1 MMKVSGFISW
11 LAMAACLGGCNEEV
25 PQITEVRPVRTIT
38 VAPAP
43 LPETR
48 SAVGEIRPRLLS
60 DTGFQVGGKIISR
73 SVSIG
78 DYVEK
83 GQLIARLD
91 GEDYRNRLAA
101 AEADVAAAKAA
112 LTDASLHEARQ
123 RQLLAK
129 GVATRAAHDSAK
141 KSLIAADAGL
151 KSASAAWQLASD
163 QLAYTEL
170 KAEFAGI
177 VTATGAEEG
186 QVVAAG
192 QMIAQIAP
200 ANEFDAVFAI
210 AERDLQDNHYA
221 AGTAVKVALLSNPEI
236 TAPGVV
242 REIAPI
248 ADPATRTFEVKVE
261 IANAPPQMMF
271 GSSVT
276 GKAKDTVKLAM
287 VLPTSAIFDS
297 NGNPAVWVYDQAS
310 NAVNLRPITVAKFET
325 GGVIVAGGISKGD
338 VVVTAGVHRLRE
350 GQEVSPIK
358 E

>member
-1 MMKVSGFISW
+1 MKVSSFISW
-11 LAMAACLGGCNEEV
+11 LAMVACLGGCNEEV
-25 PQITEVRPVRTIT
+25 QQVSEVRPVRTIT

-43 LPETR
+43 LPEART
-48 SAVGEIRPRLLS
+48 AVGEIRPRRLS
-60 DTGFQVGGKIISR
+60 DAGFQVTGKVVSR
-73 SVSIG
+73 LVSVG
-78 DYVEK
+78 DHVGK
-83 GQLIARLD
+83 GQVIARID
-91 GEDYRNRLAA
+91 GEDYRNRLAS

-141 KSLIAADAGL
+141 KSLIAAEAGL
-151 KSASAAWQLASD
+151 KSATAAWQLATD

-170 KAEFAGI
+170 KAEFSGI

-221 AGTAVKVALLSNPEI
+221 TGTAIKVALLSNPGV
-236 TAPGVV
+236 TAAGIV
-242 REIAPI
+242 REVAPI
-248 ADPATRTFEVKVE
+248 ADPATRTFEVKAE
-261 IANAPPQMMF
+261 IANAPPQMLF

-276 GKAKDTVKLAM
+276 GRVNDTVKLAM
-287 VLPTSAIFDS
+287 TLPTSAIFDS
-297 NGNPAVWVYDQAS
+297 NGKPAVWVYEQAS
-310 NAVNLRPITVAKFET
+310 NSVSLRPITVAKFET
-325 GGVIVAGGISKGD
+325 GGVIVASGIGKGD